1 MSVISLEGVRK
12 TYTLAESEFLA
23 LDNVSLSV
31 GAGTI
36 QGIIGF
42 SGSGKTTL
50 LRCLSRLEAV
60 DAGRVVVDGADLA
73 HLDGEAL
80 RLARRRL
87 GIVFQQYHLLRSR
100 TVGQNVA
107 LPLELAGLNRIAI
120 SSRVKELLTWFDL
133 GGKRDAY
140 LSQLSGG
147 QRQRVAIARAL
158 ATKPSVLLSDEPTS
172 ALDAETTASVLETLQ
187 RVRDEMGVT
196 IVLVTHELNAV
207 RTICD
212 RVAVLDQGRV
222 VEQTTVPDLFLR
234 PSSDAARR
242 LLGHNDALTRLRTL
256 IGENHRL
263 SGASFLS
270 LQLVGVSAEAPL
282 LTQAARYFGIDLQ
295 VLHGEIGRLRD
306 VRYGNLLVAVHGE
319 AAPAASAIQF
329 LEENGAVVTRL
340 NPYDGETNA

>member
-1 MSVISLEGVRK
+1 MSAISLEGIRK
-12 TYTLAESEFLA
+12 TYTLAQSEFVA
-23 LDNVSLSV
+23 LDAVSLSV
-31 GAGTI
+31 ETGTI

-50 LRCLSRLEAV
+50 LRCISRLESV

-73 HLDGEAL
+73 HLGGEAL

-100 TVGQNVA
+100 TVAENVA
-107 LPLELAGLNRIAI
+107 LPLELAGLNRVAI
-120 SSRVKELLTWFDL
+120 DSRVKELLKWFDL

-196 IVLVTHELNAV
+196 IVLVTHELNAA
-207 RTICD
+207 RAICD
-212 RVAVLDQGRV
+212 RVAVLDQGRI
-222 VEQTTVPDLFLR
+222 VEQATVPDLFLR
-234 PSSDAARR
+234 PSSAAARR
-242 LLGHNDALTRLRTL
+242 LLGHNDALARLRTL
-256 IGENHRL
+256 VGENHRL
-263 SGASFLS
+263 SDASFLS
-270 LQLVGVSAEAPL
+270 LELVGVSAESPL

-306 VRYGNLLVAVHGE
+306 VPYGNLLVAVHGE
-319 AAPAASAIQF
+319 AASVANAIQF
-329 LEENGAVVTRL
+329 FEENGSVVTRL

>member
-1 MSVISLEGVRK
+1 MSAISLEGIRK
-12 TYTLAESEFLA
+12 TYTLAQSEFVA
-23 LDNVSLSV
+23 LDDVSLSV
-31 GAGTI
+31 ETGAI

-50 LRCLSRLEAV
+50 LRCISRLESV

-100 TVGQNVA
+100 TVAENVA
-107 LPLELAGLNRIAI
+107 LPLELAGLKRAAI
-120 SSRVKELLTWFDL
+120 DSRVKELLKWFDL

-158 ATKPSVLLSDEPTS
+158 ATKPAVLLSDEPTS
-172 ALDAETTASVLETLQ
+172 ALDAETTASVLETLR

-207 RTICD
+207 RAICD
-212 RVAVLDQGRV
+212 RVAVLDQGRI
-222 VEQTTVPDLFLR
+222 VEQATVPDLFLR

-242 LLGHNDALTRLRTL
+242 LLGHNDSLARLRAL

-263 SGASFLS
+263 SSASFLS
-270 LQLVGVSAEAPL
+270 LQLVGVSAESPL

-306 VRYGNLLVAVHGE
+306 VPYGNLLVAVNGE
-319 AAPAASAIQF
+319 AAPIASAIQF
-329 LEENGAVVTRL
+329 LEENGAVITRL
-340 NPYDGETNA
+340 NPYDGESSA